1 MSDTAEMDFSYAE
14 ILSRMKGALKDEVN
28 KLEGGFCMDNLQAVA
43 EEMARLV
50 QMEIS
55 TIPDHVFLDTAEG
68 EYLDRKALDY
78 NEARLEGETDDAFR
92 ERIFQKI
99 QNPLTSGNKNHYIY
113 WAKSV
118 PNIGDAKCIPC
129 WNGPGTVKVI
139 VISTQK
145 DVPVEADL
153 QAVREYVE

>member
-99 QNPLTSGNKNHYIY
+99 RIH
-113 WAKSV
+113 
-118 PNIGDAKCIPC
+118 
-129 WNGPGTVKVI
+129 
-139 VISTQK
+139 
-145 DVPVEADL
+145 
-153 QAVREYVE
+153 